1 MIIPKNKVEDFIQEK
16 KHKYFFISG
25 KHEGTTEEVIFL
37 LDDLNSLQAHGVH
50 YVFEKREYYDCLGET
65 CPFCK
70 NGDNWMKV
78 KYFIPIYFPAKN
90 YVSLFP
96 LSPQEVEKYLVE
108 NFGDDAPIK
117 YVARITR
124 NSRDAD
130 FAYTINIVSRP
141 MERTVAQFESSV
153 GIDPNSKFPQLLSP
167 VVTSVSPPPTYVPP
181 TPPVYAPPVSVPPT
195 PSTPP
200 TPPVYAPPT
209 PPVSVP
215 TTPIVSAPIVPP
227 PAPGIVTVPETIQH
241 STLPETITAPPP
253 PASVIVP
260 EATLPNPAA
269 VVGIDG
275 FNFEVED

>member
-1 MIIPKNKVEDFIQEK
+1 MIIPKNKVEDYVQEK

-37 LDDLNSLQAHGVH
+37 LDDLVSLQAHGVH
-50 YVFEKREYYDCLGET
+50 YVFDKREYYDCLGET

-70 NGDNWMKV
+70 QGDNWMKV

-108 NFGDDAPIK
+108 NFGDDAPVK

-124 NSRDAD
+124 NSREAD
-130 FAYTINIVSRP
+130 FAYSINIISRP
-141 MERTVAQFESSV
+141 MERTVAQFEATV

-167 VVTSVSPPPTYVPP
+167 VVTQVAPPPVYAPP
-181 TPPVYAPPVSVPPT
+181 TPPVYAPPVSAPT
-195 PSTPP
+195 
-200 TPPVYAPPT
+200 TPPVYAPI
-209 PPVSVP
+209 VSA
-215 TTPIVSAPIVPP
+215 PIVSAPIVPPPAPIVPP

-260 EATLPNPAA
+260 EAVLPDPAA
-269 VVGIDG
+269 VIGSDG

>member
-1 MIIPKNKVEDFIQEK
+1 
-16 KHKYFFISG
+16 
-25 KHEGTTEEVIFL
+25 
-37 LDDLNSLQAHGVH
+37 
-50 YVFEKREYYDCLGET
+50 
-65 CPFCK
+65 
-70 NGDNWMKV
+70 
-78 KYFIPIYFPAKN
+78 
-90 YVSLFP
+90 

-167 VVTSVSPPPTYVPP
+167 AVTPVSPPPTYVPP
-181 TPPVYAPPVSVPPT
+181 TPPVYAPPVSAPPT
-195 PSTPP
+195 PPTPP
-200 TPPVYAPPT
+200 TPPVYA